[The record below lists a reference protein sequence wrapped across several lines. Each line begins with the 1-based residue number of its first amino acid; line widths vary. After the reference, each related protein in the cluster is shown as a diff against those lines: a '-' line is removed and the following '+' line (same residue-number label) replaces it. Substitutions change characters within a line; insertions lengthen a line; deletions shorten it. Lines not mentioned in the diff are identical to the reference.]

1 MQTSRKLVVRLTG
14 LAGVG
19 LLAAFY
25 GPLAFDEIRAGYPGD
40 ALHAAALNDCA
51 MMNVAFNRLDQEQR
65 TACYARHQMGESG
78 VFPNQVDLA
87 ASSARDHQVKT
98 DVVQQQ
104 QVVRYLDARGARPVP

>member
-1 MQTSRKLVVRLTG
+1 MHTSRKLVMRLTG

-19 LLAAFY
+19 LLACFY
-25 GPLAFDEIRAGYPGD
+25 GPLAVDAIRAGYPGD

-51 MMNVAFNRLDQEQR
+51 VVNPAFNRLDQEQR

-87 ASSARDHQVKT
+87 VSSARDHQLKT
-98 DVVQQQ
+98 DVVRQQ
-104 QVVRYLDARGARPVP
+104 QVVRYLDARASN